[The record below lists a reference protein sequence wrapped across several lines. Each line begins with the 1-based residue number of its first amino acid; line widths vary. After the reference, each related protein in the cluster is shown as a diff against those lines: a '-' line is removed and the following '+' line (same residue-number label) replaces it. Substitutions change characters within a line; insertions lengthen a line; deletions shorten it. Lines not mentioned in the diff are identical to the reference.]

1 MTLVDC
7 LSEASFLKR
16 RTFRE
21 ARHVPRT
28 EWPGALLFLSRRSLG
43 EGGWFVLFAFG
54 KLKSRAFH
62 ALFVFPFQGQG
73 KTKPSRKRAGCLL
86 ALGEQRK

>member
-1 MTLVDC
+1 
-7 LSEASFLKR
+7 
-16 RTFRE
+16 
-21 ARHVPRT
+21 
-28 EWPGALLFLSRRSLG
+28 LSRRSLG

-73 KTKPSRKRAGCLL
+73 KTKPSRKRLL
-86 ALGEQRK
+86 TLGEQRKRTKKYPGSIKLVLSEVIA

>member
-1 MTLVDC
+1 LY
-7 LSEASFLKR
+7 
-16 RTFRE
+16 
-21 ARHVPRT
+21 
-28 EWPGALLFLSRRSLG
+28 RRSLG

-62 ALFVFPFQGQG
+62 ALFVFPFQDQG

-86 ALGEQRK
+86 TLGEQRK

>member
-1 MTLVDC
+1 MTNEPRCHEVEHRRKLRMTLVDC
-7 LSEASFLKR
+7 L
-16 RTFRE
+16 T
-21 ARHVPRT
+21 
-28 EWPGALLFLSRRSLG
+28 RRSLG

-73 KTKPSRKRAGCLL
+73 KTYRKA
-86 ALGEQRK
+86 